1 MDKILLFPHGCRK
14 IGWGLFIP
22 AALLGVLMLFDG
34 LNGFPSFLLPGA
46 AEAGET
52 LDAVCNNTVIV
63 GLLAGT
69 LLIACSRERIEDEG
83 IGRIR
88 LNALLAA
95 LYANCAA
102 VAAAGG
108 QYLRGYI
115 LDCCFAGLHFCFS
128 GYFCAIGRSELSF
141 LHNITAVVL
150 VRVPGA
156 YLMSKW
162 FPTTLLPMGLATAA
176 GSLLSVIIC
185 VIAFLV
191 LRRRGRLVPEED

>member
-1 MDKILLFPHGCRK
+1 MRTSYGPQIRKKRNLMDKILLFPHGCRK
-14 IGWGLFIP
+14 IGWGLFVP

-34 LNGFPSFLLPGA
+34 LNGFPSFLLPGT

-52 LDAVCNNTVIV
+52 LDAVCNNAVIV

-102 VAAAGG
+102 VAAAALVTYGAEF
-108 QYLRGYI
+108 
-115 LDCCFAGLHFCFS
+115 LDIMIYNLFTLP
-128 GYFCAIGRSELSF
+128 LLF
-141 LHNITAVVL
+141 LLIF
-150 VRVPGA
+150 R
-156 YLMSKW
+156 W
-162 FPTTLLPMGLATAA
+162 Q
-176 GSLLSVIIC
+176 
-185 VIAFLV
+185 
-191 LRRRGRLVPEED
+191 LRRYAKEAADEE

>member
-22 AALLGVLMLFDG
+22 AALLGVLLLFG
-34 LNGFPSFLLPGA
+34 VHNGFPAFLLPGA

-102 VAAAGG
+102 VAAAALVTYGAEF
-108 QYLRGYI
+108 
-115 LDCCFAGLHFCFS
+115 LDIMIYNLFTLP
-128 GYFCAIGRSELSF
+128 LLF
-141 LHNITAVVL
+141 LLIF
-150 VRVPGA
+150 R
-156 YLMSKW
+156 W
-162 FPTTLLPMGLATAA
+162 Q
-176 GSLLSVIIC
+176 
-185 VIAFLV
+185 
-191 LRRRGRLVPEED
+191 LRRYAKEAADEE

>member
-102 VAAAGG
+102 VAAAA
-108 QYLRGYI
+108 
-115 LDCCFAGLHFCFS
+115 LDIMIYNLFTLP
-128 GYFCAIGRSELSF
+128 LLF
-141 LHNITAVVL
+141 LLIF
-150 VRVPGA
+150 R
-156 YLMSKW
+156 W
-162 FPTTLLPMGLATAA
+162 Q
-176 GSLLSVIIC
+176 
-185 VIAFLV
+185 
-191 LRRRGRLVPEED
+191 LRRYAKEAADEE

>member
-1 MDKILLFPHGCRK
+1 MSLFTDSRGRRRRGRAVPARVHPRLLLCR
-14 IGWGLFIP
+14 
-22 AALLGVLMLFDG
+22 AAL
-34 LNGFPSFLLPGA
+34 
-46 AEAGET
+46 
-52 LDAVCNNTVIV
+52 
-63 GLLAGT
+63 
-69 LLIACSRERIEDEG
+69 
-83 IGRIR
+83 
-88 LNALLAA
+88 
-95 LYANCAA
+95 
-102 VAAAGG
+102 
-108 QYLRGYI
+108 
-115 LDCCFAGLHFCFS
+115 CFS

-191 LRRRGRLVPEED
+191 LRRRGRLVPEEA

>member
-22 AALLGVLMLFDG
+22 AALLGVLTPFDG
-34 LNGFPSFLLPGA
+34 LHGFPSFLLPGD
-46 AEAGET
+46 GRGGRNIGCG
-52 LDAVCNNTVIV
+52 VCNNAVIV

-102 VAAAGG
+102 VAAA
-108 QYLRGYI
+108 
-115 LDCCFAGLHFCFS
+115 A
-128 GYFCAIGRSELSF
+128 
-141 LHNITAVVL
+141 L
-150 VRVPGA
+150 VTYGAA
-156 YLMSKW
+156 YLDIMIYNL
-162 FPTTLLPMGLATAA
+162 FTLP
-176 GSLLSVIIC
+176 LL
-185 VIAFLV
+185 FLLIFRWQ
-191 LRRRGRLVPEED
+191 LRRYAKEAADEE

>member
-69 LLIACSRERIEDEG
+69 LLIACSRERIESASM
-83 IGRIR
+83 RCSR
-88 LNALLAA
+88 HPTRTA
-95 LYANCAA
+95 
-102 VAAAGG
+102 
-108 QYLRGYI
+108 RP
-115 LDCCFAGLHFCFS
+115 S
-128 GYFCAIGRSELSF
+128 PPRRSSRTGPNF
-141 LHNITAVVL
+141 WT
-150 VRVPGA
+150 
-156 YLMSKW
+156 S
-162 FPTTLLPMGLATAA
+162 
-176 GSLLSVIIC
+176 
-185 VIAFLV
+185 
-191 LRRRGRLVPEED
+191 

>member
-34 LNGFPSFLLPGA
+34 LN
-46 AEAGET
+46 
-52 LDAVCNNTVIV
+52 DAVIV

-102 VAAAGG
+102 VAAA
-108 QYLRGYI
+108 
-115 LDCCFAGLHFCFS
+115 A
-128 GYFCAIGRSELSF
+128 
-141 LHNITAVVL
+141 L
-150 VRVPGA
+150 VTYGA
-156 YLMSKW
+156 
-162 FPTTLLPMGLATAA
+162 
-176 GSLLSVIIC
+176 
-185 VIAFLV
+185 AFLDIMIYNLFTLPLLFLLIFRWQ
-191 LRRRGRLVPEED
+191 LRRYAKEAADEE

>member
-1 MDKILLFPHGCRK
+1 MRIGIYGGTFNPPHLGHMAAAQAAMAVLGLDKLF
-14 IGWGLFIP
+14 FIP

-52 LDAVCNNTVIV
+52 LDAVCNNAVIV

-102 VAAAGG
+102 VAAA
-108 QYLRGYI
+108 
-115 LDCCFAGLHFCFS
+115 A
-128 GYFCAIGRSELSF
+128 
-141 LHNITAVVL
+141 L
-150 VRVPGA
+150 VTYGA
-156 YLMSKW
+156 
-162 FPTTLLPMGLATAA
+162 
-176 GSLLSVIIC
+176 
-185 VIAFLV
+185 AFLDIMIYNLFTLPLLFLLIFRWQ
-191 LRRRGRLVPEED
+191 LRRYAKEAADEE

>member
-52 LDAVCNNTVIV
+52 LDAVC
-63 GLLAGT
+63 
-69 LLIACSRERIEDEG
+69 
-83 IGRIR
+83 IR

-102 VAAAGG
+102 VAAA
-108 QYLRGYI
+108 
-115 LDCCFAGLHFCFS
+115 A
-128 GYFCAIGRSELSF
+128 
-141 LHNITAVVL
+141 L
-150 VRVPGA
+150 VTYGA
-156 YLMSKW
+156 
-162 FPTTLLPMGLATAA
+162 
-176 GSLLSVIIC
+176 
-185 VIAFLV
+185 AFLDIMIYNLFTLPLLFLLIFRWQ
-191 LRRRGRLVPEED
+191 LRRYAKEAADEE

>member
-52 LDAVCNNTVIV
+52 LDAVCNNAVIV

-102 VAAAGG
+102 VAAA
-108 QYLRGYI
+108 Q
-115 LDCCFAGLHFCFS
+115 FA
-128 GYFCAIGRSELSF
+128 
-141 LHNITAVVL
+141 
-150 VRVPGA
+150 
-156 YLMSKW
+156 
-162 FPTTLLPMGLATAA
+162 
-176 GSLLSVIIC
+176 
-185 VIAFLV
+185 
-191 LRRRGRLVPEED
+191 

>member
-1 MDKILLFPHGCRK
+1 
-14 IGWGLFIP
+14 
-22 AALLGVLMLFDG
+22 MLFDG

-52 LDAVCNNTVIV
+52 LDAVCNNAVIV

-102 VAAAGG
+102 VAAAALVTYGAEF
-108 QYLRGYI
+108 
-115 LDCCFAGLHFCFS
+115 LDIMIYNLFTLP
-128 GYFCAIGRSELSF
+128 LLF
-141 LHNITAVVL
+141 LLIF
-150 VRVPGA
+150 R
-156 YLMSKW
+156 W
-162 FPTTLLPMGLATAA
+162 Q
-176 GSLLSVIIC
+176 
-185 VIAFLV
+185 
-191 LRRRGRLVPEED
+191 LRRYAKEAADEE

>member
-102 VAAAGG
+102 VAAAALVTYGAEF
-108 QYLRGYI
+108 
-115 LDCCFAGLHFCFS
+115 LDIMIYNLFTLP
-128 GYFCAIGRSELSF
+128 LLF
-141 LHNITAVVL
+141 LLIF
-150 VRVPGA
+150 R
-156 YLMSKW
+156 W
-162 FPTTLLPMGLATAA
+162 Q
-176 GSLLSVIIC
+176 
-185 VIAFLV
+185 
-191 LRRRGRLVPEED
+191 LRRNAKEAADEE